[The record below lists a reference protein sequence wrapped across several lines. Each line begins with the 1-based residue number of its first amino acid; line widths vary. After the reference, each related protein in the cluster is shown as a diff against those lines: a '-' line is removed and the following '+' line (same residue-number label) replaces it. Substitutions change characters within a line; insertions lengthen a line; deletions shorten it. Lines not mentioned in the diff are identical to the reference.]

1 MIQFHS
7 SGKLGDIIYTLP
19 IVRKLAAENGGSEY
33 VCNGGGSLRTFFISQ
48 PYINIGADP
57 GSVDLG
63 PDWIN
68 FDRACY
74 LPEWTHEHFIKSY
87 SRIAG
92 IPADLSPWIEGYN
105 TTPNGYAV
113 INVTPRYR
121 DRFFSWKSEVSRLK
135 GKYRDVYF
143 VGSREEFASFPWRFD
158 LKYQCTTDVKELCT
172 VIAGANEFSG
182 TQSLALA
189 LRQGLGLPYR
199 FEQSPNHEDVT
210 HPLGVPLNPVTRKL
224 HLLAA
229 TLKQILSKG

>member
-19 IVRKLAAENGGSEY
+19 IVRAFTASSQYICRSSFNILSFLN
-33 VCNGGGSLRTFFISQ
+33 SQ
-48 PYINIGADP
+48 PYIQSTTDVRLVKLHP
-57 GSVDLG
+57 HF
-63 PDWIN
+63 IN

-143 VGSREEFASFPWRFD
+143 VGSREEFASFPWRFG
-158 LKYQCTTDVKELCT
+158 LKYQCTADVKELCT